1 MKIPNFREKGTI
13 LPTIPE
19 KTEYTVVSW
28 NHSNHDELISSY
40 TNFISFGYKNFNNI
54 HYILCDVENYRGT
67 NYYMIPESIVID
79 LWKEK
84 NNYKEE
90 TMEKISIEKLKADK
104 EYVVYIDSEEEWN
117 ELNRLCN
124 FKVTNDFWGKHC
136 YSPKDKTYSSG
147 SSFTNPYS
155 YSYKSQ
161 PSKII
166 RINQIK
172 EYMEKEIIGYKLI
185 KPEYEQAALTLAKM
199 GSNQSWLRNLE
210 SQGWIFS
217 VNSINSD
224 TFKEAG
230 VLDLWFEP
238 VYKVE
243 EQVKAGDYLCIIEA
257 TTNNENPS
265 YKHYN
270 GSIVKVTNV
279 ANDLHSTDSKWISI
293 DSDIFGGGFRM
304 GGNGW
309 IFGKHVRLATPEE
322 IEKSKIKIVS
332 VGGQFNVI
340 VKSTGIFHNNDNI
353 TDFVQK
359 MVRIVT
365 SGSFGEYNFTISEI
379 NFSKTGCQNKETKLS
394 DWKKV
399 WEEYQQIKK

>member
-124 FKVTNDFWGKHC
+124 FKVTSDFWGKHC

-199 GSNQSWLRNLE
+199 GNNQSWLRNLE

-238 VYKVE
+238 VYK
-243 EQVKAGDYLCIIEA
+243 K
-257 TTNNENPS
+257 
-265 YKHYN
+265 
-270 GSIVKVTNV
+270 
-279 ANDLHSTDSKWISI
+279 
-293 DSDIFGGGFRM
+293 
-304 GGNGW
+304 
-309 IFGKHVRLATPEE
+309 EE
-322 IEKSKIKIVS
+322 IIVS
-332 VGGQFNVI
+332 VNDQFNVT
-340 VKSTGIFHNNDNI
+340 VKSNGIFHINDDI
-353 TDFVQK
+353 TKFVEGIISINK
-359 MVRIVT
+359 EDKV
-365 SGSFGEYNFTISEI
+365 GGYNYSISDVI
-379 NFSKTGCQNKETKLS
+379 FSKTGCQNKETKLS

-399 WEEYQQIKK
+399 WENYQKIKK